1 MTHVPHG
8 PYERFFKR
16 PLDLLLS
23 LAACILLSPVFLL
36 LAILI
41 RFKLGSPVLFTQD
54 RIGRGENV
62 FRLFKFR
69 SMTDKRGPDGALLP
83 DEDRL
88 TPFGRALRASSL
100 DELPE
105 LFNVLKGDMS
115 LVGPRPLLVPYLPY
129 FRDEERIIHSVRGGL
144 LPPDVLALRPVFD
157 WDEQFQREMAYAKRI
172 TFFGDL
178 RIVAATFFV
187 VFVRRHQGGYA
198 QVHRKSLIA
207 TRSTPPPEA
216 RP

>member
-129 FRDEERIIHSVRGGL
+129 FRDEERVIHSVRGGL

-157 WDEQFQREMAYAKRI
+157 YVASINPPGLPLAEALKPATAKKNLSRA
-172 TFFGDL
+172 
-178 RIVAATFFV
+178 V
-187 VFVRRHQGGYA
+187 
-198 QVHRKSLIA
+198 
-207 TRSTPPPEA
+207 STWLKCLA
-216 RP
+216 CS